1 MPDTTTLVRSYF
13 DAFNRQDW
21 AGMLALLSDDVR
33 HDINQGGV
41 EQGREAF
48 TRFLAHMD
56 RCYAEQI
63 GDIVVM
69 AEDSGTRAAAE
80 FIVTGTYKQTDEG
93 FPSAMGQTYRL
104 PGGSFFELRGGRIAR
119 VTTYYNLKDWLA
131 QIGAP

>member
-1 MPDTTTLVRSYF
+1 MSDTTTLIRSYF

-21 AGMLALLSDDVR
+21 TAMLALLTDDVR

-41 EQGREAF
+41 ELGREAF

-63 GDIVVM
+63 GDLVVM
-69 AEDSGTRAAAE
+69 TGDVGTRAAAE
-80 FIVTGTYKQTDEG
+80 FIVTGTYRQTDG
-93 FPSAMGQTYRL
+93 NFPAATGQTYRL
-104 PGGSFFELRGGRIAR
+104 PGGSFFALRGGRIAR